1 MIVLFQICKVSVNNC
16 KKNDAILYYRVRS
29 NKDISSEKTFMISDT
44 QIFVALILALVSLAL
59 AIRLGTSLYQ

>member
-1 MIVLFQICKVSVNNC
+1 M
-16 KKNDAILYYRVRS
+16 LYYRVRS
-29 NKDISSEKTFMISDT
+29 NKDISSENTFMISDT